1 MSWMDSKLETLS
13 PAEEEARRARQET
26 EQKEQPLPPA
36 WQKLVAAMETY
47 VVRWNQANERTQLY
61 LSKPV
66 AQISLHNAGQR
77 GSILDVYFDQRSS
90 AVKYSAP
97 TRQANHWKRHS
108 GELQIDSDDLFIGS
122 SGTEIARP
130 LSAEET
136 SRFLLEPV
144 LFD

>member
-1 MSWMDSKLETLS
+1 MDSKLEILR
-13 PAEEEARRARQET
+13 PAEEEARRAKQET
-26 EQKEQPLPPA
+26 DQQEQQIPSA

-47 VVRWNQANERTQLY
+47 VVRWNQANENTQLY

-108 GELQIDSDDLFIGS
+108 GELQINSDDLFVGS
-122 SGTEIARP
+122 SGTEIAKP

>member
-1 MSWMDSKLETLS
+1 MNWMDSKLETLR
-13 PAEEEARRARQET
+13 PAEEEARRVKQET
-26 EQKEQPLPPA
+26 DQQEQQFPSA

-122 SGTEIARP
+122 SGTEIAKP

>member
-13 PAEEEARRARQET
+13 PAEEEARRAKQQT
-26 EQKEQPLPPA
+26 EQKEQQLPPA
-36 WQKLVAAMETY
+36 WQKLVAAIEAY
-47 VVRWNQANERTQLY
+47 IVQWNQANEKTQLY

-97 TRQANHWKRHS
+97 TRRS
-108 GELQIDSDDLFIGS
+108 IIGS
-122 SGTEIARP
+122 AIAESCRLIP
-130 LSAEET
+130 MI
-136 SRFLLEPV
+136 FL
-144 LFD
+144 

>member
-13 PAEEEARRARQET
+13 PAEEEARRA

-36 WQKLVAAMETY
+36 WQKLVAAIEAY
-47 VVRWNQANERTQLY
+47 IVQWNQANEKTQLY

-97 TRQANHWKRHS
+97 TRQVNHWKRHS
-108 GELQIDSDDLFIGS
+108 GELQINSDDLFVGS
-122 SGTEIARP
+122 SGTEIAKP

>member
-13 PAEEEARRARQET
+13 PAEEEARRAKREA

-36 WQKLVAAMETY
+36 WQKLVAAIEAY
-47 VVRWNQANERTQLY
+47 IVQWNQANEKTQLY
-61 LSKPV
+61 LSKPA

-108 GELQIDSDDLFIGS
+108 GELQINSDDLFVGS

-136 SRFLLEPV
+136 SQFLLEPV